1 MEIIREDLRDGEEF
15 EFTNNPGNMAS
26 ALFIAITDSEVVI
39 TRKFTALCR
48 YPDKTPVIANWHG
61 AHRTDGFLTTIG
73 ELKKKAAQYA
83 GPGKR
88 L

>member
-1 MEIIREDLRDGEEF
+1 MRITGDDLRDGDEF
-15 EFTNNPGNMAS
+15 EFTNKPSNLAS
-26 ALFIAITDSEVVI
+26 ALFIAITDDEVI
-39 TRKFTALCR
+39 ATREFSALGR
-48 YPDKTPVIANWHG
+48 LPDKTPVIANWHG
-61 AHRTDGFLTTIG
+61 QHRTDGFLTTVG